1 LSSRYILLKKA
12 IAFFNKT
19 LEQTT
24 TQTKPSLQNKNRNIL
39 LFTLLTLALLLT
51 FLLNISLGSVSIPL
65 KDVFNSL
72 IGGNSSKETW
82 DYIIINYRLPKAS
95 AAILAGMGLSI
106 SGLLMQTLFR
116 NPLAGPDVLGL
127 SSGASLGVATIVLG
141 AAFLPPFLSSILLSP
156 YGIILASSLGS
167 FFVLLAV
174 LAVSQRLRDT
184 MAILIVG
191 LMFASLTSAII
202 GTLTYFSTAEQLQK
216 FTFWSL
222 GNLGNLS
229 WPSIGILSICVTI
242 ALLLSLVSIKPL
254 NALLLG
260 ENYARSLGMN
270 YKKTRLII
278 IFSTSILAGSITAFA
293 GPIAFIGLAVPHI
306 AKLVFQTSN
315 HTILFWSTLLFGA
328 IIMLICDSISQLPG
342 SDLFLP
348 INAVTSIFGA
358 PIVIWLLIRKRRM
371 MN

>member
-1 LSSRYILLKKA
+1 M
-12 IAFFNKT
+12 
-19 LEQTT
+19 
-24 TQTKPSLQNKNRNIL
+24 
-39 LFTLLTLALLLT
+39 
-51 FLLNISLGSVSIPL
+51 GSVSIPM

-72 IGGNSSKETW
+72 TGGHASKETW
-82 DYIIINYRLPKAS
+82 HYIILNYRLPKAI
-95 AAILAGMGLSI
+95 AAILVGMGLSI

-116 NPLAGPDVLGL
+116 NPLAGPYVLGL
-127 SSGASLGVATIVLG
+127 SSGASLGVAIVILG
-141 AAFLPPFLSSILLSP
+141 AALLPAFLATFLVS
-156 YGIILASSLGS
+156 YVGIVLASSLGS
-167 FFVLLAV
+167 FAVLLAV
-174 LAVSQRLRDT
+174 LAVSHRLRDT

-191 LMFASLTSAII
+191 LMFGSLTSAIV

-229 WPSIGILSICVTI
+229 WTAI
-242 ALLLSLVSIKPL
+242 ALLSSCVVIGLLFSLFSIKPL

-260 ENYARSLGMN
+260 ENYAKSLVLN
-270 YKKTRLII
+270 YKKSRII
-278 IFSTSILAGSITAFA
+278 IILATSILAGSITAFA

-315 HTILFWSTLLFGA
+315 HTILFWSTILFGA
-328 IIMLICDSISQLPG
+328 LTMLICDSISQLPG
-342 SDLFLP
+342 SDITLP

-358 PIVIWLLIRKRRM
+358 PIVIWLLIRKRKM

>member
-1 LSSRYILLKKA
+1 M
-12 IAFFNKT
+12 
-19 LEQTT
+19 
-24 TQTKPSLQNKNRNIL
+24 QNKNRNTL
-39 LFTLLTLALLLT
+39 LFAILTLSLVLLL
-51 FLLNISLGSVSIPL
+51 LLNISLGSVSIPV
-65 KDVFNSL
+65 KEVFKSL
-72 IGGNSSKETW
+72 TGGYSSKETW
-82 DYIIINYRLPKAS
+82 DYIILNYRLPKAF
-95 AAILAGMGLSI
+95 AAILVGMGLAI

-127 SSGASLGVATIVLG
+127 SSGASLGVATVILG
-141 AAFLPPFLSSILLSP
+141 AAFLPPVLASVLLSS

-167 FFVLLAV
+167 FLVLMAV
-174 LAVSQRLRDT
+174 LSVSQSLRNT

-191 LMFASLTSAII
+191 LMFGSLTSAIV
-202 GTLTYFSTAEQLQK
+202 GTLTYFSSAEQLQK

-229 WPSIGILSICVTI
+229 WSSIAILSICVATG
-242 ALLLSLVSIKPL
+242 LLLSLLNIKPL

-278 IFSTSILAGSITAFA
+278 ILATSVLTGSITAFA

-315 HTILFWSTLLFGA
+315 HTILFWSTMLLGA

-342 SDLFLP
+342 SDITLP
-348 INAVTSIFGA
+348 INAVTSMFGA
-358 PIVIWLLIRKRRM
+358 PIVIWLLLRKRKM

>member
-1 LSSRYILLKKA
+1 M
-12 IAFFNKT
+12 
-19 LEQTT
+19 
-24 TQTKPSLQNKNRNIL
+24 TQTNRNTIL
-39 LFTLLTLALLLT
+39 FIFLTIGMLVLFLI
-51 FLLNISLGSVSIPL
+51 NISLGSVSIPI

-72 IGGNSSKETW
+72 TTGNCSKETW
-82 DYIIINYRLPKAS
+82 QYIILNYRLPKAI
-95 AAILAGMGLSI
+95 AAILVGMGLSI
-106 SGLLMQTLFR
+106 SGLLMQTLFK
-116 NPLAGPDVLGL
+116 NPLAGPYVLGL
-127 SSGASLGVATIVLG
+127 SSGASLGVAIVILG
-141 AAFLPPFLSSILLSP
+141 ASFLPTFLSSVLISS

-167 FFVLLAV
+167 FLVLLAV
-174 LAVSQRLRDT
+174 LAVSQQLRDT

-191 LMFASLTSAII
+191 LMFGSLTNAIV

-229 WPSIGILSICVTI
+229 WSSIAVLSICIGTG
-242 ALLLSLVSIKPL
+242 LLLSVFSIKPL

-260 ENYARSLGMN
+260 ENYAKSLGLN
-270 YKKTRLII
+270 YNKARLII
-278 IFSTSILAGSITAFA
+278 IFATSILAGSITAFA

-315 HTILFWSTLLFGA
+315 HTILFWSTMLFGA

-342 SDLFLP
+342 SDFTLP

-358 PIVIWLLIRKRRM
+358 PIVIWLLIRKRKM
-371 MN
+371 IG